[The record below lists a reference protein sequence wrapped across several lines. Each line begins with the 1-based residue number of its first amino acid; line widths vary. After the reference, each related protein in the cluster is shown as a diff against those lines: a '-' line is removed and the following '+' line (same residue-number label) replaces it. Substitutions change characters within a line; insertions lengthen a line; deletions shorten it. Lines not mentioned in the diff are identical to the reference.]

1 MYKEIS
7 TTSAD
12 RDFVIWF
19 DNNTGEALTF
29 EEREAFEKKAQEL
42 AQELAQE
49 FGFDFYYS
57 SNLRG
62 MHKKLNELEQDGF
75 FESEEV

>member
-1 MYKEIS
+1 MYKETS

-19 DNNTGEALTF
+19 DSNTGEALTF

-42 AQELAQE
+42 AQE

-62 MHKKLNELEQDGF
+62 MYKKLNELEQDGF